1 MSYRALKNYAEGLKS
16 VDAALKR
23 TPENEDLHYISAFLY
38 FRTQQYSLSMSELST
53 AYRMKQDDWRV
64 HQLFALNFIEDKN
77 NQSDSYAEQE
87 FGRAIKFNPQNAEL
101 YYELSRL
108 YYTQQ
113 RFSEAIA
120 ASSRAIA
127 ISPNYAEAY
136 DNLALS
142 YQASGD
148 IPRAIEGF
156 SCAINLMAQSGNS
169 DAWPYINYAVFLE
182 NDSPGSAIPL
192 LKQAI
197 TIDPQNAA
205 ANYHL
210 GRCLSKVGQP
220 TEAIGYYERAN
231 RSIPTT
237 TLHITL
243 FQCCCGPRIQTDP
256 RPCCVSL
263 GSSKAR
269 KQPPVGFN

>member
-1 MSYRALKNYAEGLKS
+1 MADAFNRYRSWGDGPRVIQHNSEITFTGWVKLFTILGSLVLVNATALGALSACSMGATAVGDRQFGAAQPLLWQCILNAERQPQDAVNLALSYRALKKYAEGLKS

-64 HQLFALNFIEDKN
+64 HQLFALNFLEDKN

-87 FGRAIKFNPQNAEL
+87 FARAIKFNPQNAEL
-101 YYELSRL
+101 YYQLSRL

-113 RFSEAIA
+113 RFSESIA

-142 YQASGD
+142 YQATA
-148 IPRAIEGF
+148 IFRAQLK
-156 SCAINLMAQSGNS
+156 A
-169 DAWPYINYAVFLE
+169 FL
-182 NDSPGSAIPL
+182 A
-192 LKQAI
+192 
-197 TIDPQNAA
+197 
-205 ANYHL
+205 
-210 GRCLSKVGQP
+210 
-220 TEAIGYYERAN
+220 
-231 RSIPTT
+231 RSI
-237 TLHITL
+237 
-243 FQCCCGPRIQTDP
+243 
-256 RPCCVSL
+256 
-263 GSSKAR
+263 
-269 KQPPVGFN
+269 